1 MITYLTVLYLSNMN
15 IEDIA
20 YREDSINFIDLKYD
34 IDLACKKL
42 NIKIPSPTADI
53 RLTVD
58 EAKRIS
64 NYINGKSDNG

>member
-1 MITYLTVLYLSNMN
+1 MITYFGVLYLSNMN

-42 NIKIPSPTADI
+42 NIKKPLS
-53 RLTVD
+53 VD
-58 EAKRIS
+58 EAKEIS
-64 NYINGKSDNG
+64 DYINKLNK